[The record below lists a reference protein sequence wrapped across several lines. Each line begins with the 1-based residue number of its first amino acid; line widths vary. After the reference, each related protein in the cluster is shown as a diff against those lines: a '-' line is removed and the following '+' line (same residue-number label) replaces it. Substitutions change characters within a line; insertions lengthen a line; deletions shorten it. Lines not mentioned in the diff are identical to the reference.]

1 MKRLN
6 HMHEDHFL
14 AIFFTCFSL
23 SFLVAAVFMPDRH
36 EMLEGLWRILNS
48 PTKSATNFFDIGG
61 YSATFLNMGLVGLIC
76 TMLYCIPGRQA
87 NNAATLVTLLTVGFG
102 SWGIHILNI
111 WPTIIGVALHCIVKG
126 EKLGSRTNAM
136 LFTTGLAPFMSE
148 LMVRY
153 PNPEVV
159 GIHPSGVALA
169 LIVGIT
175 VGYFLPAGLDN
186 SPKIHKGFA
195 LYSAALPIGMTAF
208 LLNGFLYK
216 AMGVPVPEA
225 VSDLSVM
232 DPVICNTFC
241 TILFSVSIILAL
253 LMGCSPRHY
262 IRSILSPQH
271 VVHFG
276 AAFGNASML
285 MNFGV
290 FGFFILGYFNLVGA
304 QFNGIIFGSIFCML
318 STCNSGSHPLNAIP
332 IVMGYAFSEFFFQ
345 TMTPFSGGEVTHLL
359 SSQSLIVG
367 ICYANGLSP
376 IAHEYGWRY
385 GILVSAMHFCMVTT
399 TPQLH
404 GGMCLYNGGFTAA
417 LVCLLILPGM
427 EKHFRTKHERIN
439 SYQRPKL
446 KMSPH
451 SKR

>member
-1 MKRLN
+1 MKNLN
-6 HMHEDHFL
+6 KMHEDHFL
-14 AIFFTCFSL
+14 KIFFTCFSL
-23 SFLVAAVFMPDRH
+23 SFIIASGFMPDVDQ
-36 EMLEGLWRILNS
+36 LTEGLLRIMNS
-48 PTKSATNFFDIGG
+48 PTKAATNFFDVGG
-61 YSATFLNMGLVGLIC
+61 YAATFMNMGLVGLIC
-76 TMLYCIPGRQA
+76 TCLYCIPGRQA

-111 WPTIIGVALHCIVKG
+111 WPTILG

-136 LFTTGLAPFMSE
+136 LFSTGLAPFMSE

-153 PNPEVV
+153 PYPETV

-169 LIVGIT
+169 LIVGVF

-216 AMGVPVPEA
+216 AMGVPVPDA
-225 VSDLSVM
+225 VSDLSVA
-232 DPVICNTFC
+232 DPAICNTFC
-241 TILFSVSIILAL
+241 IVLFVGFIVVAL
-253 LMGCSPRHY
+253 LMGCSPKHY
-262 IRSILSPQH
+262 IQSILSPQH

-276 AAFGNASML
+276 ASFGNAAML
-285 MNFGV
+285 MNAGV
-290 FGFFILGYFNLVGA
+290 FGLFILGYFNFVGA
-304 QFNGIIFGSIFCML
+304 EFNGIVFGSVFCML

-332 IVMGYAFSEFFFQ
+332 ILMGYAFAEFFFQ

-359 SSQSLIVG
+359 HSQSLIVG

-385 GILVSAMHFCMVTT
+385 GILVAAMHFCMVTT

-427 EKHFRTKHERIN
+427 ERHFRTKHERRS
-439 SYQRPKL
+439 SYQKPKL
-446 KMSPH
+446 RMAPTKH
-451 SKR
+451 

>member
-1 MKRLN
+1 MKNLN
-6 HMHEDHFL
+6 KMSEDHFL
-14 AIFFTCFSL
+14 KIFFTCFSL
-23 SFLVAAVFMPDRH
+23 SFIIASGFMPDVDQ
-36 EMLEGLWRILNS
+36 LSDGLLRILNS
-48 PTKSATNFFDIGG
+48 PTKAATNFFSVGG
-61 YSATFLNMGLVGLIC
+61 YAATFMNMGLVGLIC
-76 TMLYCIPGRQA
+76 TWLYCIPGRQA

-111 WPTIIGVALHCIVKG
+111 WPTILGVALHCVVKG
-126 EKLGSRTNAM
+126 EKIGSRTNAM
-136 LFTTGLAPFMSE
+136 LFSTGLAPFMSE

-153 PNPEVV
+153 PYPETV

-169 LIVGIT
+169 LMVGVF
-175 VGYFLPAGLDN
+175 VGYYLPAGLDN

-216 AMGVPVPEA
+216 AMGVPVPDA
-225 VSDLSVM
+225 VSDLSVA
-232 DPVICNTFC
+232 DPSICNTFC
-241 TILFSVSIILAL
+241 IVLFVGFIVVAL
-253 LMGCSPRHY
+253 LMGCSPKHY
-262 IRSILSPQH
+262 IQSILSPQH

-276 AAFGNASML
+276 AAFGNAAML
-285 MNFGV
+285 MNAGV
-290 FGFFILGYFNLVGA
+290 FGLFILGYFNFVGA
-304 QFNGIIFGSIFCML
+304 EFNGIVFGSVFCML

-332 IVMGYAFSEFFFQ
+332 ILMGYAFAEFFFQ

-359 SSQSLIVG
+359 RSQSLIVG

-427 EKHFRTKHERIN
+427 ERHFRTKHERRS
-439 SYQRPKL
+439 SYQKPKL
-446 KMSPH
+446 RMAPTKH
-451 SKR
+451 

>member
-1 MKRLN
+1 MKNLN
-6 HMHEDHFL
+6 KMSEDHFL
-14 AIFFTCFSL
+14 KIFFACFSL
-23 SFLVAAVFMPDRH
+23 SFIIASAFMPDAGQ
-36 EMLEGLWRILNS
+36 MSDGFLRILNS
-48 PTKSATNFFDIGG
+48 PTKAATNFFSVGG
-61 YSATFLNMGLVGLIC
+61 YSATFMNMGLVGLIC
-76 TMLYCIPGRQA
+76 TWLYCIPGRQA

-111 WPTIIGVALHCIVKG
+111 WPTILGVALHCVVKG

-153 PNPEVV
+153 PNPEAI

-169 LIVGIT
+169 LIVGVT
-175 VGYFLPAGLDN
+175 VGYFMPAGLDN

-216 AMGVPVPEA
+216 AMGLAVPEP
-225 VSDLSVM
+225 VSDLSVA

-241 TILFSVSIILAL
+241 IVLFSAFIIAAL
-253 LMGCSPRHY
+253 LMGCTPKHY
-262 IRSILSPQH
+262 IQSILSPQH

-276 AAFGNASML
+276 GAFGNAAML
-285 MNFGV
+285 MNTGV
-290 FGFFILGYFNLVGA
+290 FGLFILGYFNLVGA
-304 QFNGIIFGSIFCML
+304 QFNGIVFGSVFCML
-318 STCNSGSHPLNAIP
+318 STCNSGSHPFNAIP
-332 IVMGYAFSEFFFQ
+332 IMMGYGLSEFFFQ
-345 TMTPFSGGEVTHLL
+345 TLTPFSGGEFTQFL
-359 SSQSLIVG
+359 SSQSLVVG

-385 GILVSAMHFCMVTT
+385 GILVAAMHFCMVTT

-417 LVCLLILPGM
+417 LVCLLILPGL
-427 EKHFRTKHERIN
+427 ERHSRTKHERR
-439 SYQRPKL
+439 SRYQKPKL
-446 KMSPH
+446 KMTSYKH
-451 SKR
+451 